1 MSKKPTAHLS
11 FSRKNLPQLML
22 QGRELVLSR
31 FRPMLNEAGFTEQQ
45 WRIIRVLVEHGPLEP
60 REIVQ
65 VCGISSPSL
74 AGILAR
80 MDETGLVR
88 RERMAQDQRRLL
100 VSATASSRALAA
112 KLAPRIEA
120 VYAGLEADLGP
131 RLTRQLYES
140 LETLVERLGKTPS
153 G

>member
-1 MSKKPTAHLS
+1 MRKKPAVHLS

-22 QGRELVLSR
+22 QGRELVLAR
-31 FRPMLNEAGFTEQQ
+31 FRPLLKEAGVTEQQ

-80 MDETGLVR
+80 MEETGLVG
-88 RERMAQDQRRLL
+88 RERMAQDQRRLSI
-100 VSATASSRALAA
+100 SATPASRALAA

-131 RLTRQLYES
+131 RLSRQLYES
-140 LETLVERLGKTPS
+140 LEALVERLGRTPS
-153 G
+153 A

>member
-1 MSKKPTAHLS
+1 MGKKPALHLS

-22 QGRELVLSR
+22 QGRELVLAR
-31 FRPMLNEAGFTEQQ
+31 FRPLLNEAGFTEQQ

-74 AGILAR
+74 AGILSR
-80 MDETGLVR
+80 MQETGLVL

-100 VSATASSRALAA
+100 VSATAASRAAA
-112 KLAPRIEA
+112 ARLAPRIEQ
-120 VYAGLEADLGP
+120 VYVELEAELGS
-131 RLTRQLYES
+131 RLTRQLYDS
-140 LETLVERLGKTPS
+140 LEALVARLGTS